1 MRSLDELAANPGPD
15 EAVTAAHPTPTQP
28 APATR
33 LDGVRLAVKD
43 LVAVAGHPL
52 RAGSLAR
59 ADAPAEPRDAAIV
72 ALLRAAGATVA
83 GIVDLHEI
91 AFGTTGIND
100 QVGFPR
106 NPHDAER
113 IPGGSS
119 SGSAVA
125 VAEGRAD
132 LAIGTDTGGSIRI
145 PAALCGVVGFKPSY
159 ARYPTDG
166 VLALSPTLDHVGL
179 LAPTVAG
186 IVAAHRALTGEA
198 PTPVRRPGRLG
209 VDRTA
214 LVVADAPVAAAV
226 DAALRTL
233 HDAGWELVDV
243 TWPERA
249 RIQEV
254 TTAIMFAEAATVHRT
269 LLETHGDKLGA
280 DVLARLRVGA
290 AIPAADHRAAAADAV
305 ELHAEVTAQLATVDA
320 VVGPTLPVVAPTVA
334 EARADATWPARLVSN
349 TRLANVTGVA
359 ALSLPLATNSDGATD
374 GHSRGGLPVG
384 LQVLAASDAQALAV
398 ATAIWQP
405 EGA

>member
-15 EAVTAAHPTPTQP
+15 EAVTAGQP
-28 APATR
+28 APAPPAPGAR

-43 LVAVAGHPL
+43 LVAVGGHPL

-59 ADAPAEPRDAAIV
+59 AGAPDEPRDAAVV
-72 ALLRAAGATVA
+72 AVLRAAGATVS

-100 QVGFPR
+100 QVGFPP
-106 NPHDAER
+106 NPRDADR

-159 ARYPTDG
+159 ERYPTDG
-166 VLALSPTLDHVGL
+166 VLALSPTLDHVGF
-179 LAPTVAG
+179 LAPTVEA
-186 IVAAHRALTGEA
+186 IAAAHRALTGEA
-198 PTPVRRPGRLG
+198 VTPLRRPGRLG

-214 LVVADAPVAAAV
+214 LVVADHPVATAV
-226 DAALRTL
+226 DTALRAL

-249 RIQEV
+249 RVQEV
-254 TTAIMFAEAATVHRT
+254 TTAIMFAEAAAVHRT
-269 LLETHGDKLGA
+269 LLESHADRLGA
-280 DVLARLRVGA
+280 DVLARLRSGA
-290 AIPAADHRAAAADAV
+290 AIPSGDHRAAAADAV
-305 ELHAEVTAQLATVDA
+305 ELHAEVSARLATVDA
-320 VVGPTLPVVAPTVA
+320 VVGPTLPVVAPTID
-334 EARADATWPARLVSN
+334 EARADAAWPARLVSN
-349 TRLANVTGVA
+349 TRLANVTGLPA
-359 ALSLPLATNSDGATD
+359 FSLPLATGRNGD
-374 GHSRGGLPVG
+374 GLPVG
-384 LQVLAASDAQALAV
+384 LQVLAATDARALAV

-405 EGA
+405 ERA